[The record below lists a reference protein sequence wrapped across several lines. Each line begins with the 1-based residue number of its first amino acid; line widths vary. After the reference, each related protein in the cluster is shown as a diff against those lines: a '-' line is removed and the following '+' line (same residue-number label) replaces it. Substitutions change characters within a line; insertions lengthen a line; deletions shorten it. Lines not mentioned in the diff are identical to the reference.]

1 LKSSHCANF
10 VCESC
15 CFRCGFKLAIGVDEA
30 GRGPLAGPVMAAAV
44 AIVLPVASRD
54 FADLSV
60 IVRDSKEMA
69 PAAREAAYR
78 RIIRHKNLVCAS
90 AAVGEKIID
99 KINILEASKLAMA
112 RAVGRVKKRMANEIG
127 ARGVICLID
136 GNFSIK
142 IPYKQKS
149 IIGGD
154 AKVFCVAAASIVAKV
169 RRDRLMK
176 RIARLYPAYD
186 FARHKG
192 YGTKKHL
199 AAIGKHGLC
208 PVHRRTFAPCA
219 SAARKAIMKK

>member
-1 LKSSHCANF
+1 
-10 VCESC
+10 
-15 CFRCGFKLAIGVDEA
+15 
-30 GRGPLAGPVMAAAV
+30 MAAAV

-78 RIIRHKNLVCAS
+78 RIIRHKKLVCAS